1 MTLPVFLLI
10 IIHVFAYPLGIAA
23 NHLRIAGIPFLAWV
37 ILFLPPMQVAMG
49 SRAEPDMDTLRHMRE
64 IEFALIEY
72 DREAHPYYGYMRGSI
87 PILISAPHGARH
99 FRMSEGRWKKEDAY
113 TSSLALELG
122 RLTGAHVLYLKNKA
136 REDPNNDRGT
146 AYKEFLKKVVE
157 ENNIRFVLD
166 LHGADGRR
174 PFKVDVG
181 IMDDAVALCSC
192 PTFRPLVEK
201 TFAGFEPE
209 LFNKDFPAHREGTIT
224 SFARNSLG
232 IEAAQVEINARYRIV
247 ESKTTGFKANPQR
260 ILAMVRRLEKLI
272 LEIDRAIAEEPPRG

>member
-1 MTLPVFLLI
+1 M
-10 IIHVFAYPLGIAA
+10 GIAA
-23 NHLRIAGIPFLAWV
+23 DHVRIAGILFLAWV

-49 SRAEPDMDTLRHMRE
+49 SRAEPDMDTLRDMRE
-64 IEFALIEY
+64 IEFTLIEY
-72 DREAHPYYGYMRGSI
+72 DREAHPYYGYVKGSI

-99 FRMSEGRWKKEDAY
+99 FRTSERRWKKEDAY

-157 ENNIRFVLD
+157 ENSIRFVLD
-166 LHGADGRR
+166 LHGAAARR

-181 IMDDAVALCSC
+181 IVDDAVARCSC
-192 PTFRPLVEK
+192 PTFKPLVEK
-201 TFAGFEPE
+201 TFAGFEPKI
-209 LFNKDFPAHREGTIT
+209 FNKDFPAHSRGTIT

-247 ESKTTGFKANPQR
+247 ESKTTGFKAEPER
-260 ILAMVRRLEKLI
+260 VLAMVRKLEKLV
-272 LEIDRAIAEEPPRG
+272 LEIDQSIREGSP